1 MDEQIFDNRVRNA
14 LNILYFHIDK
24 DSDKTLLIFKNEK
37 MIKEYKRKSMVDA
50 EEAGC
55 DLRHLFEN
63 QIFITERE
71 LFYDPNALTGRRF
84 ERFIFVWE

>member
-37 MIKEYKRKSMVDA
+37 MIKEYKRKSMIDA

-71 LFYDPNALTGRRF
+71 LYLYGSDDYD
-84 ERFIFVWE
+84 